1 MNGAVKIAWV
11 AAIAVAVAVSA
22 AVLLYGGTGSW
33 DEADPSVI
41 PDSVA
46 SANNGFAVD
55 FYREVSAGDG
65 NIFLSPASMY
75 VAFSMLYEGAGGET
89 AGQMLD
95 VFGFEPDAEIRHNA
109 TAHTLSSLNRQDP
122 HAELAMAN
130 SVWLYSFEPPP
141 SYVDI
146 VRGTYLADIEEY
158 DTPEE
163 GAMKINAWASD
174 KTRGKI
180 TKVIEPK
187 DISGYVGGMVLAN
200 AVYFKGT
207 WVTQFPG
214 EETRESDFWLDP
226 ERSVRAD
233 FMNVQ
238 GNFRYAQADGVQA
251 LKLPYKGDRL
261 SMLVLLPSER
271 DGISALEDVMS
282 AKSVSEW
289 QQASV
294 EREVIVSMPR
304 FKMELTYD
312 LTEPL
317 QELGMTDVFDSRIAD
332 LSGILPGLFVDD
344 ALQKTYVDVNEEG
357 TEAAAVTVIDTAA
370 VSGPPAPP
378 KFVADHP
385 FIFII
390 QDDESGAILF
400 MGRLSDPTA

>member
-11 AAIAVAVAVSA
+11 AAIAVAVAASA

-33 DEADPSVI
+33 DGADPSVI

-55 FYREVSAGDG
+55 FYREVSAEDG
-65 NIFLSPASMY
+65 NIFFSPASMF
-75 VAFSMLYEGAGGET
+75 VAFSALYEGARGNT
-89 AGQMLD
+89 ADQMQD
-95 VFGFEPDAEIRHNA
+95 VFGFEPDAGDRHNT

-130 SVWLYSFEPPP
+130 SVWLYRFEPPA

-146 VRGTYLADIEEY
+146 VRDTYLADIEEY

-238 GNFRYAQADGVQA
+238 GNFSYAQADDVQA

-271 DGISALEDVMS
+271 GGISALEDAIS
-282 AKSVSEW
+282 AESVLEW
-289 QQASV
+289 QQAVV
-294 EREVIVSMPR
+294 ERDVIVSMPK
-304 FKMELTYD
+304 FKMELKYS
-312 LTEPL
+312 LKEPL
-317 QELGMTDVFDSRIAD
+317 QDLGMADAFDPRLAD
-332 LSGILPGLFVDD
+332 LSGIAPLLFVKD
-344 ALQKTYVDVNEEG
+344 ATHKTYTDVNEEG
-357 TEAAAVTVIDTAA
+357 TEAAAVTVIVTAFT
-370 VSGPPAPP
+370 SQPPPP
-378 KFVADHP
+378 PRFIADHP